1 MYGLSTD
8 SVADLS
14 IFAEEQELNFKLL
27 SDPDGSAAK
36 KYGVMTSRGF
46 ANRITFVLDDKGV
59 LRHIEKKVQVKSHG
73 DDLISVIK
81 KLKK

>member
-14 IFAEEQELNFKLL
+14 IFWEEQELNFKLL

-36 KYGVMTSRGF
+36 KYGTLRGMY
-46 ANRITFVLDDKGV
+46 AKRVSFVLDDKGV
-59 LRHIEKKVQVKSHG
+59 LRHVEQGVKVGTHG
-73 DDLISVIK
+73 KDLVSVIK
-81 KLKK
+81 KLRK